1 MNARRLI
8 GGRRHSPG
16 VLVPALAMTL
26 LVTGCGQDDQEG
38 AAAESDDAGSAAESE
53 ACESYPVEDVSLIVP
68 YAPGGGFDTWAR
80 LMAPYLS
87 EYLGAN
93 VQVENIEG
101 GGGMR
106 AVNQVYAAPPDGSTI
121 IFTEPGFMSV
131 NQVLGRAGDLDVRN
145 MTYLGQTTVD
155 PQVFTVAPDS
165 GIESIEDLARQP
177 VNHAAQDISP
187 IETITYDAFGV
198 DAEYILHEG
207 TAETVLAIQRG
218 DADVTVTSLSSILEY
233 LRSGD
238 LQPILF
244 LGTEEITPDLLGYEQ
259 LENVPTVSDLG
270 HAELAEALEQFR
282 VLAAPPE
289 LSECA
294 ATPLSEA
301 LSDTLSDPDFEAEA
315 TEANLRVIP
324 AGAEETQQ
332 RVAQTYETF
341 EEYSDTLEAAI
352 SD

>member
-1 MNARRLI
+1 MDARRPI
-8 GGRRHSPG
+8 GGQRHHLG
-16 VLVPALAMTL
+16 MLAPALAITGL
-26 LVTGCGQDDQEG
+26 LTACGQDDEG
-38 AAAESDDAGSAAESE
+38 VSSAAAGECEGFPSE
-53 ACESYPVEDVSLIVP
+53 NISLVVP
-68 YAPGGGFDTWAR
+68 YAPGGGFDAWAR
-80 LMAPYLS
+80 LMAPYLA
-87 EYLGAN
+87 EYLGGTVD
-93 VQVENIEG
+93 VQVDNVEG

-106 AVNQVYAAPPDGSTI
+106 AVNQVYAAPSDGSTI

-131 NQVLGRAGDLDVRN
+131 NQVLGRAGDFDVRE

-155 PQVFTVAPDS
+155 PQIFTVAPDS
-165 GIESIEDLARQP
+165 GIESIEDLASQP

-187 IETITYDAFGV
+187 IETITYDTFGV

-244 LGTEEITPDLLGYEQ
+244 LGTEEITPDLLGYEE
-259 LENVPTVSDLG
+259 LEDVETVSGLG
-270 HAELAEALEQFR
+270 HSELADALEQFR
-282 VLAAPPE
+282 VLAAPPGLPE
-289 LSECA
+289 CIATSLSQ
-294 ATPLSEA
+294 A
-301 LSDTLSDPDFEAEA
+301 LSDTLSDADFEAEA

-324 AGAEETQQ
+324 AGMEETQE
-332 RVAQTYETF
+332 RVAQAFQTF
-341 EEYSDTLEAAI
+341 QEYSETLEAAI